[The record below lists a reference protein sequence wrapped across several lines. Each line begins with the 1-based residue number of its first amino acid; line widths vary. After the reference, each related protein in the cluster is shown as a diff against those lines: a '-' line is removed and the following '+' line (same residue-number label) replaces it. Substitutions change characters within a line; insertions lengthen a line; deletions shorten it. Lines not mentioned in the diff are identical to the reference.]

1 MSASPLEP
9 VDDAAVAEAIRNAEK
24 RTSGEIRVFISR
36 HRTANPTREAHR
48 QFALLEMSHTPLR
61 NAVLLYFAP
70 ASGGFAIAADESITF
85 RAGDAFAETVRAA
98 IEPAW
103 SEGRF
108 HSAIVAAVEAAGI
121 ELSRH
126 FPRSTLDRDDLPNQ
140 VLRD

>member
-1 MSASPLEP
+1 MSSLPHES
-9 VDDAAVAEAIRNAEK
+9 VDDSTVAEAIRNAEK

-36 HRTANPTREAHR
+36 HRIANPNQEARR

-70 ASGGFAIAADESITF
+70 LSGGFALAADESVNF
-85 RAGDAFAETVRAA
+85 RAGDAFTETVRAA
-98 IEPAW
+98 LEPAW

-108 HSAIVAAVEAAGI
+108 HTAVLAAVDAAGV

-126 FPRSTLDRDDLPNQ
+126 FPRSHLDRDDLPNQ